1 MFEKIRKPRRAKNIF
16 AYIIFSLICLVFV
29 FLGVPTD
36 PLSGAGGFAALVD
49 KQVISIADFYQRL
62 SLVQENQSSTLKR
75 DTERQ
80 KADQRLVLNQLI
92 DEKLMFTAAQT
103 AGLKVSNQE
112 LRHQIKSFPAFQE
125 EGKFQNSLY
134 RNYLESTR
142 TSPEGFE
149 NNIRTFILLQR
160 MEKLFNRVFF
170 ISRPEKEKNSDL
182 NNFEFQFKY
191 VRIPFNTAVSDS
203 AVNLGQWQNL
213 LKSTKLVEQELK
225 KQGLEWIQ
233 SSPVTLNNWS
243 SALPVLVDSDELF
256 DSVLE
261 VVPERGLVPKLLVQA
276 DYMVLVYLTN
286 FKVKKPQK
294 LKLQQDILS
303 FSISRIIFSSWIQF
317 MKEQSHIQINPK
329 LLQ

>member
-1 MFEKIRKPRRAKNIF
+1 MFEKIRKPRRAKSIF
-16 AYIIFSLICLVFV
+16 AYIIFSLICLVFI

-49 KQVISIADFYQRL
+49 KQVISLATFYQRL
-62 SLVQENQSSTLKR
+62 SLVQENQNSALKQ
-75 DTERQ
+75 DTKRQ

-92 DEKLMFTAAQT
+92 DEKLMFKAAQI

-112 LRHQIKSFPAFQE
+112 LRKQIKSFPAFQE
-125 EGKFQNSLY
+125 EEKFQNSLY

-142 TSPEGFE
+142 TSPEEFE

-191 VRIPFNTAVSDS
+191 VRIPLNTLSNS
-203 AVNLGQWQNL
+203 AVDLGKWQDL
-213 LKSTKLVEQELK
+213 LKSTKLLEQELK

-243 SALPVLVDSDELF
+243 SALPILVDESELF
-256 DSVLE
+256 NSVLE
-261 VVPERGLVPKLLVQA
+261 VVPNKGLIPKILVQA
-276 DYMVLVYLTN
+276 DYMVLAYLKD
-286 FKVKKPQK
+286 FKVKKSQEAK
-294 LKLQQDILS
+294 LSQDILS
-303 FSISRIIFSSWIQF
+303 FSISRIIFSSWLQF
-317 MKEQSHIQINPK
+317 MKEKSRIQVNPQ
-329 LLQ
+329 LL

>member
-36 PLSGAGGFAALVD
+36 PLSGTGGFAAIVD
-49 KQVISIADFYQRL
+49 KQIISIAVFYQRL
-62 SLVQENQSSTLKR
+62 SSFQENQNPSLKQ

-92 DEKLMFTAAQT
+92 DEKLMFKAAQS
-103 AGLKVSNQE
+103 AGLEVSNQE
-112 LRHQIKSFPAFQE
+112 LRNQIKSFPAFQE
-125 EGKFQNSLY
+125 EGQFQNSLY

-160 MEKLFNRVFF
+160 METLFNRIFF
-170 ISRPEKEKNSDL
+170 ISRSEKQKNSDL

-191 VRIPFNTAVSDS
+191 VRIPLNTLSSSSVDLSK
-203 AVNLGQWQNL
+203 WQDL
-213 LKSTKLVEQELK
+213 LKSSELVEQELK
-225 KQGLEWIQ
+225 TQGLEWIQ

-243 SALPVLVDSDELF
+243 SALPILVDETEFF
-256 DSVLE
+256 DSVLK
-261 VVPERGLVPKLLVQA
+261 VIPKTGLIPKLLVQA
-276 DYMVLVYLTN
+276 DYMVLAYLTD
-286 FKVKKPQK
+286 FKKSQK
-294 LKLQQDILS
+294 TPLPQDILS
-303 FSISRIIFSSWIQF
+303 FSISRIIFSSWLQF
-317 MKEQSHIQINPK
+317 MKEQSRIQVNPK
-329 LLQ
+329 LL

>member
-1 MFEKIRKPRRAKNIF
+1 MFEKIRKPKRAKSIF

-49 KQVISIADFYQRL
+49 KQVISLADFYQRL
-62 SLVQENQSSTLKR
+62 SLFQENQNSSLKQ

-92 DEKLMFTAAQT
+92 DEKLMFKAAQT

-170 ISRPEKEKNSDL
+170 ISRPEKENNSDL

-191 VRIPFNTAVSDS
+191 VRISLNNASGS
-203 AVNLGQWQNL
+203 AVDMGKWQDL
-213 LKSTKLVEQELK
+213 LKSTKLLEQELK

-243 SALPVLVDSDELF
+243 SALPVLVDEAELF
-256 DSVLE
+256 KSVLE
-261 VVPERGLVPKLLVQA
+261 VVPGKGLVPKLLVQA
-276 DYMVLVYLTN
+276 DYMVLAYLTD
-286 FKVKKPQK
+286 FKVKKSKEVK
-294 LKLQQDILS
+294 LSQDILS
-303 FSISRIIFSSWIQF
+303 FSISRIIFSSWLQF
-317 MKEQSHIQINPK
+317 MKERSRIQVNPQ
-329 LLQ
+329 LLK

>member
-1 MFEKIRKPRRAKNIF
+1 MFEKIRKPKRAKNIF

-49 KQVISIADFYQRL
+49 KQVISLADFYQRL
-62 SLVQENQSSTLKR
+62 SLFQENQSSSLKQ

-92 DEKLMFTAAQT
+92 DEKLMFKAAQT
-103 AGLKVSNQE
+103 AGLKVSDQE

-191 VRIPFNTAVSDS
+191 VRIPLNNASGS
-203 AVNLGQWQNL
+203 AVDMGKWQDL
-213 LKSTKLVEQELK
+213 LKSAQLVEQELK

-243 SALPVLVDSDELF
+243 SALPVLVDEAELF
-256 DSVLE
+256 KSVLG
-261 VVPERGLVPKLLVQA
+261 VVPGKGLIPKILVQA
-276 DYMVLVYLTN
+276 DYMVLAYLTD
-286 FKVKKPQK
+286 FKVKKPQE

-303 FSISRIIFSSWIQF
+303 FSVSRIIFSSWLQF
-317 MKEQSHIQINPK
+317 MKEQSRIQVNPQ
-329 LLQ
+329 LLK